1 MVDNVALADTKSI
14 CLGYKILG
22 RYGSLFM
29 CAFACV
35 STVVDFS
42 PFFFSLTEFDVMWGD
57 GWEMDLWFWT
67 RLLLPLTEMETLPP
81 FCACGKQFLFCVCV
95 CVRCEQKT
103 VALITFDTLTKI
115 GANGCLIEV
124 WTEHKNE
131 KLKPFFLA
139 LFLFTN
145 SEDKI
150 EDFFRCVCV
159 QFYSY

>member
-1 MVDNVALADTKSI
+1 M
-14 CLGYKILG
+14 G
-22 RYGSLFM
+22 RCSCVPLRVS
-29 CAFACV
+29 ACV

-81 FCACGKQFLFCVCV
+81 FCACGKQFL
-95 CVRCEQKT
+95 CEQKT

-131 KLKPFFLA
+131 KLKPFFLD